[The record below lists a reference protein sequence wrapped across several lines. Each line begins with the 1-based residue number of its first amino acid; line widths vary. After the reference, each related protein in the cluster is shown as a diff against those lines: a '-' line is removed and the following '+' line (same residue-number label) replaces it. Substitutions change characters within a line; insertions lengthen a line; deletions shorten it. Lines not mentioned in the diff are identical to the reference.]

1 MMVVEL
7 HGSVD
12 VFNVTELCTSVTVQ
26 KKKWREVQGVLFL
39 SQHPDLKDRCSVYL
53 LVFPLI

>member
-7 HGSVD
+7 HDSVD

-26 KKKWREVQGVLFL
+26 KKVRKVQGVLFL
-39 SQHPDLKDRCSVYL
+39 SQHPDLKDRRSVYL
-53 LVFPLI
+53 PVFPLM

>member
-26 KKKWREVQGVLFL
+26 KKSGEKCKVSCFSANIQT
-39 SQHPDLKDRCSVYL
+39 
-53 LVFPLI
+53 

>member
-7 HGSVD
+7 HDNVD

-26 KKKWREVQGVLFL
+26 KKVRKVQGVLFL
-39 SQHPDLKDRCSVYL
+39 SQRPDLKDRRSVYL
-53 LVFPLI
+53 LVFPLM